1 MTALE
6 GIANAFRLCARAF
19 ACVTLLFLAVAN
31 ARPAHAQDVPRLLVL
46 FETDSRLPISE
57 RILTGIADTLG
68 TPFMTRG
75 ETYIEYLD
83 IIRFSSDELVR
94 LKGDILTARYG
105 GQKLDAV
112 VTIGPNALDFFLAR
126 REAIAPGAPVV
137 FGAVT
142 VPTPAAPPLPTGV
155 TGVYSTFDPVRA
167 VAFAR
172 QLQPDA
178 DRLVVITGSAPFDL
192 QWQETATAL
201 FGDRYEGLPVTWISN
216 RSIGEINAEVSRLDP
231 RSIVLV
237 LTVFRDSTG
246 RRFVP
251 REAVRMIATASAAPV
266 YGVYDTYLGSGI
278 VGGVVDSSFDM
289 GQRIGGLIAEI
300 AAGKPLSAPVSMNP
314 TPTVDWNALRRW
326 NLPEGR
332 LPEGTDIRFRE
343 PTLLERYRVPI
354 IATAIVVVAQALT
367 IAALIAQRI
376 LNRRTRETLELERQ
390 ELFHL
395 SRSMQL
401 GQLSGALAHEINQ
414 PLAAI
419 LANAEAGSRMLA
431 AGNADPG
438 EIRAILSDIAA
449 DDRRAAAVIAELRR
463 LLTKGET
470 QFDTVD
476 LNEVVSATLALAAS
490 GLTSRGVRA
499 TQSLAPGPLPVR
511 GNRAQLQQIVLN
523 LAFNAADA
531 MEDMPRDRREIR
543 VGTRALPEG
552 GAELSVADNGPGI
565 DPAQAARAFDP
576 FITTKAGGL
585 GLGLSISR
593 TIAQAH
599 GGTLAFDPSAR
610 HGARIMLSLPQG
622 AAGGAE

>member
-1 MTALE
+1 MDRRAHSAV
-6 GIANAFRLCARAF
+6 IHRQWRFAF
-19 ACVTLLFLAVAN
+19 ACILLLCLAAATV
-31 ARPAHAQDVPRLLVL
+31 RPAVAQDVPRVLVL
-46 FETDSRLPISE
+46 FETDSRLPIAE
-57 RILTGIADTLG
+57 RIIAGIGDTLG
-68 TPFMTRG
+68 SEFLVRG

-83 IIRFSSDELVR
+83 LFRFSSEEQLR
-94 LKGDILTARYG
+94 LKGDLMAARYG
-105 GQKLDAV
+105 GQSLDAV
-112 VTIGPNALDFFLAR
+112 VTIGPNATKFLLAR

-137 FGAVT
+137 F
-142 VPTPAAPPLPTGV
+142 AAITETSLGDEPLPPNV
-155 TGVYSTFDPVRA
+155 TGVYSTYDPVRA
-167 VAFAR
+167 VALAR

-178 DRLVVITGSAPFDL
+178 NRLVVITGSAPFDL
-192 QWQETATAL
+192 QWEETATAL
-201 FGDRYEGLPVTWISN
+201 FGDSYEGLPVTRISN
-216 RSIGEINAEVSRLDP
+216 RSIGEINAAVSRLDR

-237 LTVFRDSTG
+237 LTVIRDSTG

-251 REAVRMIATASAAPV
+251 REATQLIARASAAPV
-266 YGVYDTYLGSGI
+266 YGVYDTYLGAGI
-278 VGGVVDSSFDM
+278 VGGIVDSSFDM

-300 AAGKPLSAPVSMNP
+300 AAGKPLSAPVVMTP
-314 TPTVDWNALRRW
+314 TPAVDWNALRRW
-326 NLPEGR
+326 NIPEGR

-438 EIRAILSDIAA
+438 EIRAILADIAA

-476 LNEVVSATLALAAS
+476 LNEVVSATLALATS
-490 GLTSRGVRA
+490 GLTSRGARV
-499 TQSLAPGPLPVR
+499 TQTLSPGPLPVH

-622 AAGGAE
+622 AAGGAG